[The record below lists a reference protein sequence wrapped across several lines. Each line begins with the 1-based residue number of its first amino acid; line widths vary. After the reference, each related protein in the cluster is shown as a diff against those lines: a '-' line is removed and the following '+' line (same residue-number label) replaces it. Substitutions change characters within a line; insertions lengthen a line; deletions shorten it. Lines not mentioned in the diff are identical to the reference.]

1 MTEDGDDGVRARGLA
16 KMEEVYQFSVD
27 PDRVPGDFAALTV
40 DHLFGA
46 VWTRPGLGVAER
58 RLLTIGVLA
67 ALGQKGLL
75 EIQFRS
81 ALARGELDA
90 EQIREVVIHL
100 THYIGWPLGSG
111 VNEIAE
117 RVISAAN
124 KDKKDNKDDRADE
137 VDNADKGENG

>member
-1 MTEDGDDGVRARGLA
+1 MTEDGAEGPRARGLA

-40 DHLFGA
+40 DHLFGT

-90 EQIREVVIHL
+90 DQLREVVIHL
-100 THYIGWPLGSG
+100 THYVGWPLGSG
-111 VNEIAE
+111 VNEVAE
-117 RVISAAN
+117 RVISAA
-124 KDKKDNKDDRADE
+124 DKADETDEADNK
-137 VDNADKGENG
+137 